1 MNLSKKRA
9 ISVQKN
15 KNLGFYLAYI
25 LHVNRVTVLC
35 IFSSKT
41 RNEMKLFTPSLKSFF
56 SFSLTGLLI
65 YLVSFNVLSK
75 ELDEI
80 IVTAEKRTESLQDV
94 SKAVTALSSEDVE
107 RKNIIDFVGL
117 SAIAPGVTVAKNEGY
132 KTIISIRGV
141 GDETNQNAIAAPS
154 VALHMDGIFIASKFS
169 LRTDF
174 IDLERI
180 EVLRG
185 PQGTLFGQNS
195 TGGTVNVINKAPST
209 DELKGKVDL
218 TLGDY
223 DLSKV
228 RGAINIPLSDSA
240 ATRLSIVSTDR
251 EGFTENLINGQ
262 DLDDAN
268 HTSIRSDW
276 IFDINDSSS
285 LRIFGQYFEADN
297 NGAAMKGLDDITP
310 DPRQLRQ
317 DTLSDYEL
325 TSEIIAGIFD
335 TDLGFASLKILTSMQ
350 EDDIYVVR
358 DNDRHNFGDVH
369 SDGPM
374 KGFPYNRSE
383 FRPETSVVE
392 TKTFEINMISNEP
405 LFGSVDW
412 ILGAFYFDH
421 EIDNNIY
428 EVKDVNNNKQA
439 SLMDGQFTPYT
450 HAPICNTNPFA
461 GICFAAYDAE
471 LGFVSEAYPSRESQ
485 SLYGQATIN
494 INDDARIVFGLRYTE
509 DEFSSDVTNFFGLQK
524 YLIEDE
530 LDETTGRLAYEMD
543 INDDTMIY
551 LSYTKGFKP
560 GGSNLTFGYPMD
572 DEGFGAAPAPQLIF
586 PFFESEMI
594 DAYEF
599 GIKSDFLDKR
609 MRANVSAF
617 SYDYENLQFQSTDPD
632 VYRGGVANIP
642 KSEMKG
648 IEVELIGIISE
659 SFSIDLRVAYLDT
672 EITSSYEALDNLKAE
687 LYFFGEEP
695 VRYSLRENI
704 QGNSLAKSPEL
715 TANIG
720 IEYITD
726 TKYGLLTTTA
736 EWIYRGDFQQRV
748 FNNPFVDQVDS
759 YSVLNLTTSLDLI
772 DDQWGI
778 DFMIL
783 NAGDKDGMNSSMTD
797 VFGVAGTGIEYI
809 PPRQYMGRISYSF

>member
-1 MNLSKKRA
+1 
-9 ISVQKN
+9 
-15 KNLGFYLAYI
+15 
-25 LHVNRVTVLC
+25 
-35 IFSSKT
+35 
-41 RNEMKLFTPSLKSFF
+41 MKLFRYSLESFPLF
-56 SFSLTGLLI
+56 SFTFLLVF
-65 YLVSFNVLSK
+65 LVSFNLSSNDLV
-75 ELDEI
+75 LDEV

-94 SKAVTALSSEDVE
+94 SKAVTALSSDDLE

-195 TGGTVNVINKAPST
+195 TGGTVNVISTLPSF
-209 DELKGKVDL
+209 DETAGKVDL

-223 DLSKV
+223 DLTKA
-228 RGAINIPLSDSA
+228 RGAVNIPLSNNI
-240 ATRLSIVSTDR
+240 ATRFSWVSTDHD
-251 EGFTENLINGQ
+251 GFSENLENGQ
-262 DLDDAN
+262 DLDDAS
-268 HTSIRSDW
+268 HTSLRSDW
-276 IFDINDSSS
+276 LFDLSDTSS
-285 LRIFGQYFEADN
+285 LRLFAQYFEAEN
-297 NGAAMKGLDDITP
+297 NGAAMKGLDDPTP

-325 TSEIIAGIFD
+325 SSEVFAGIFNS
-335 TDLGFASLKILTSMQ
+335 DLGFANLKILASMQ

-369 SDGPM
+369 LDGPM
-374 KGFPYNRSE
+374 KGFPYNRAE
-383 FRPETSVVE
+383 FRPETSLVE
-392 TKTFEINMISNEP
+392 TTTFEINLISNEP

-421 EIDNNIY
+421 EIENNIY

-450 HAPICNTNPFA
+450 HAPVCATNPFE

-485 SLYGQATIN
+485 SLYGQATVN
-494 INDDARIVFGLRYTE
+494 LNDTARVVFGLRYTE

-524 YLIEDE
+524 YLIQDE
-530 LDETTGRLAYEMD
+530 LDETTGRLAFEMD
-543 INDDTMIY
+543 MNEDTMVY
-551 LSYTKGFKP
+551 VSYTKGFKP

-572 DEGFGAAPAPQLIF
+572 NEGFGAAPAPQLIF
-586 PFFESEMI
+586 PFFDSEMI
-594 DAYEF
+594 DAYEL
-599 GIKSDFLDKR
+599 GMKSDFLDGR
-609 MRANVSAF
+609 MRANISAF
-617 SYDYENLQFQSTDPD
+617 TYDYENLQFQSTDPD
-632 VYRGGVANIP
+632 IYRGGVANIP

-648 IEVELIGIISE
+648 VELELIGIISE
-659 SFSIDLRVAYLDT
+659 SWSMDLRVAYLDT

-695 VRYSLRENI
+695 TRYSLRENI

-715 TANIG
+715 TANLG
-720 IEYITD
+720 IEYISD

-748 FNNPFVDQVDS
+748 FNNPFVDQVNS
-759 YSVLNLTTSLDLI
+759 YSVLNLTASLDLV
-772 DDQWGI
+772 DDQWGL

-809 PPRQYMGRISYSF
+809 PPRQYMGRLSYSF